1 MKGLKEKI
9 IGLADEDL
17 RAIETALKKNL
28 ITYLDFVSD
37 VAGHILFAGGKRFR
51 PFLMVLSARICG
63 YTGEYDKTFSVIF
76 EYLHTATLLHDD
88 LVDDATIRR
97 GKAAANT
104 VYGNAEAVLVGDFL
118 LARSLSIAVRTGKI
132 EVIEAIGEVTEDMS
146 QGEIHQLIGKGNLN
160 LTEEEYMDVIRRKT
174 AALIMGACRC
184 GALVAEAGE
193 EKTSILS
200 TFGYNLGMAFQMT
213 DDLLDYT
220 SDTGVLGKT
229 VGADLKEGKL
239 TLPVIHSLK
248 NAGPA
253 DRKKMEAII
262 KNSEFSVDEF
272 DILKS
277 MLEKYGSISYTESLA
292 ADHVAKAKEA
302 LSAFEPTETRS
313 LMMMLADYSVN
324 RES

>member
-28 ITYLDFVSD
+28 ITYLDLVSD

-132 EVIEAIGEVTEDMS
+132 EVIEEVVHARGRNRQVNS
-146 QGEIHQLIGKGNLN
+146 L
-160 LTEEEYMDVIRRKT
+160 RRHPS
-174 AALIMGACRC
+174 
-184 GALVAEAGE
+184 V
-193 EKTSILS
+193 
-200 TFGYNLGMAFQMT
+200 
-213 DDLLDYT
+213 
-220 SDTGVLGKT
+220 
-229 VGADLKEGKL
+229 
-239 TLPVIHSLK
+239 
-248 NAGPA
+248 
-253 DRKKMEAII
+253 
-262 KNSEFSVDEF
+262 SES
-272 DILKS
+272 
-277 MLEKYGSISYTESLA
+277 
-292 ADHVAKAKEA
+292 
-302 LSAFEPTETRS
+302 
-313 LMMMLADYSVN
+313 
-324 RES
+324 